1 MILLHHLAI
10 CCYYFI
16 LVLILVESCCQ
27 VYSVEEIKSIVFV
40 MTSVTLVENSIY
52 IDKYML
58 VAIEKNKRYPEG
70 IERI

>member
-1 MILLHHLAI
+1 M
-10 CCYYFI
+10 
-16 LVLILVESCCQ
+16 
-27 VYSVEEIKSIVFV
+27 EETKSIVFV